1 MRINSIDVSG
11 IHVGDV
17 TPDVKYTITKDQIK
31 EYALLSTDNNPLHVD
46 EEFAKNSMFKGI
58 IAHGT
63 IPLAYM
69 FQTVHEY
76 FKVAWVKGLK
86 YEVKFIAPV
95 RPGDIVVCNGKVNSF
110 GAGGGDVIIDLF
122 CKNQKG
128 ENVIVGEA
136 IVPIQ

>member
-1 MRINSIDVSG
+1 MRGNSIDVCG

-95 RPGDIVVCNGKVNSF
+95 RPGDVVVCNGKVKNVNT
-110 GAGGGDVIIDLF
+110 GAGNIVIELY
-122 CKNQKG
+122 CQNQKN

>member
-1 MRINSIDVSG
+1 MRGNNIDVSG

-76 FKVAWVKGLK
+76 FNVAWVKGLK

-95 RPGDIVVCNGKVNSF
+95 RPDDVVVCNGKVKNVNTDD
-110 GAGGGDVIIDLF
+110 GNIVIELY
-122 CKNQKG
+122 CQNQKS

>member
-1 MRINSIDVSG
+1 MRGNSIDVSG

-17 TPDVKYTITKDQIK
+17 TPDVTYTITKDQIK

-76 FKVAWVKGLK
+76 FNVAWIKGLK

-95 RPGDIVVCNGKVNSF
+95 RPGDVVVCNGKVKNVNTDD
-110 GAGGGDVIIDLF
+110 GNIVIELY
-122 CKNQKG
+122 CQNQKS

>member
-1 MRINSIDVSG
+1 MGGIIINRSRVHI
-11 IHVGDV
+11 GDL
-17 TPDVKYTITKDQIK
+17 TPEVKYTITKDQIK
-31 EYALLSTDNNPLHVD
+31 EYAILSTDYNPLHVD

-76 FKVAWVKGLK
+76 FNVAWIKGLK

-95 RPGDIVVCNGKVNSF
+95 RPGDTIVCNGKVRDMNVDDNIVF
-110 GAGGGDVIIDLF
+110 IDLY
-122 CKNQKG
+122 CLNQRR

-136 IVPIQ
+136 SVPIQ

>member
-1 MRINSIDVSG
+1 MRGNMMDISG
-11 IHVGDV
+11 IHVGDM
-17 TPDVKYTITKDQIK
+17 TPDVKYTITKEQIK

-76 FKVAWVKGLK
+76 FHVAWVKGLK

-95 RPGDIVVCNGKVNSF
+95 RPGDVVVCNGKVNSVNI
-110 GAGGGDVIIDLF
+110 GDGNIVIELY
-122 CKNQKG
+122 CKNHKS